1 MQLICSV
8 IPTTT
13 TSVKNRDLKWVGAA
27 AAGMADE
34 MTIRIVG
41 LIASLLGIVAWAPQ
55 IKKVW
60 VEKRHDGISLPTF
73 WVIVAAL
80 AMWLIYG
87 IMINAFEVILGNVL
101 ALTMVLGVIV
111 GVMRARN
118 SGDSDIISE

>member
-1 MQLICSV
+1 MS
-8 IPTTT
+8 
-13 TSVKNRDLKWVGAA
+13 RDLKWVGAA
-27 AAGMADE
+27 AADMADE

-118 SGDSDIISE
+118 CGDSDIISE

>member
-1 MQLICSV
+1 
-8 IPTTT
+8 
-13 TSVKNRDLKWVGAA
+13 
-27 AAGMADE
+27 MADE

-55 IKKVW
+55 IKRVW

-87 IMINAFEVILGNVL
+87 VMINAFEVILGNVL

-111 GVMRARN
+111 GVVRARN
-118 SGDSDIISE
+118 ITDSHITSE

>member
-1 MQLICSV
+1 
-8 IPTTT
+8 
-13 TSVKNRDLKWVGAA
+13 
-27 AAGMADE
+27 MADE

-55 IKKVW
+55 IKRVW

-80 AMWLIYG
+80 AMWLVYG
-87 IMINAFEVILGNVL
+87 ILIDAFEIILGNVL

-118 SGDSDIISE
+118 AIGSESAVE

>member
-1 MQLICSV
+1 
-8 IPTTT
+8 
-13 TSVKNRDLKWVGAA
+13 LKWVGAA

-87 IMINAFEVILGNVL
+87 IMIDAFEVILGNVL

-118 SGDSDIISE
+118 SGNSDIISE